1 MQKTLNSN
9 NSDYLSIV
17 ENSPDFITR
26 YDRNLRYLYIN
37 AIGLRTLRM
46 PKENILGKT
55 HRESGIYKAE
65 QCDFMEEKIR
75 SVFETGKQFNDQF
88 EWESI
93 DGPIWLHLMLTAEY
107 DSTGKI
113 SSVLGFSRDITKYK
127 HDEKALYESEEIF
140 HHFMEHSPIYVF
152 FKDSEI
158 RSLRLSKN
166 YEQMLGRPLE
176 DLLGKSMDD
185 LFPSDLAKKMIE
197 DDKRILHK
205 GKLEIIEEELNGRYY
220 ITYKYPIFING
231 YPKYLAGY
239 TIDIT
244 DPKKAEL
251 KLQNSNREL
260 EISKAKTSRLLEDL
274 KEEMAQRKKVEEQI
288 SKLNTEL
295 EQRVLER
302 TRQLEAANNELE
314 AFAYS
319 VSHDLRAPL
328 RAVDGFSKFLSEGYE
343 SKLDTEG
350 KRLLDLIRGN
360 TKKMDQLITD
370 ILGLSRVSRSEHKA
384 SLIDM
389 TKMVISMLN
398 ESVPDEKLAKIKVN
412 IDVLPEAF
420 ADPTY
425 MKQVWINL
433 ISNAVKFS
441 SKRDKPEISIGGYLK
456 NGYNVYSI
464 SDNGV
469 GFNPEYKNKL
479 FGVFQRLHKTDE
491 FEGTGVGLAIV
502 QRIIQRHGGE
512 VWAKGEEGQGATFYF
527 SLPSKSRGER

>member
-1 MQKTLNSN
+1 MNKILTSN
-9 NSDYLSIV
+9 NSYYLSIV

-37 AIGLRTLRM
+37 RAGLRTLGTE
-46 PKENILGKT
+46 KEYIIGKT
-55 HRESGIYKAE
+55 HRESGIYRND

-75 SVFETGKQFNDQF
+75 NVFETGKQFNDQF
-88 EWESI
+88 EWES
-93 DGPIWLHLMLTAEY
+93 GNGFVWLHLMLTAEY

-113 SSVLGFSRDITKYK
+113 ISVLGFSRDITKYK
-127 HDEKALYESEEIF
+127 QDEKALHESEEIF
-140 HHFMEHSPIYVF
+140 RHFMEHSPIYVF

-166 YEQMLGRPLE
+166 YEQMLGRPLA
-176 DLLGKSMDD
+176 DLLGKTMDD

-197 DDKRILHK
+197 DDKRILRK
-205 GKLEIIEEELNGRYY
+205 GKLEIIEEELNDRYY
-220 ITYKYPIFING
+220 ITYKYPIVING
-231 YPKYLAGY
+231 NPKYLAGY
-239 TIDIT
+239 TIDVT
-244 DPKKAEL
+244 DPKKAGL
-251 KLQNSNREL
+251 KLQRSNKQL

-302 TRQLEAANNELE
+302 TRQFEAANNELE

-328 RAVDGFSKFLSEGYE
+328 RAIDGFSKFLLEDYE
-343 SKLDTEG
+343 AKLDTEG

-384 SLIDM
+384 SRIDM

-398 ESVPDEKLAKIKVN
+398 ESVPDEKLTKIKVQ
-412 IDVLPEAF
+412 IDALPEAI

-441 SKRDKPEISIGGYLK
+441 SKREIPEISIGGQLE
-456 NGYNVYSI
+456 NGFNVYSI
-464 SDNGV
+464 TDNGV

-479 FGVFQRLHKTDE
+479 FGVFQRLHKADE

-502 QRIIQRHGGE
+502 QRIIHRHGGE
-512 VWAKGEEGQGATFYF
+512 VWANGEEGKGATFYF
-527 SLPSKSRGER
+527 SLPAK